1 MHPGTVLRKASP
13 CVSVCRPRPPGPL
26 VGQAGG
32 RRRCVCVL
40 AFTWVCSPQFPALAD
55 IYTEHAH
62 QVVVAKYAP
71 SGFYIAS
78 GGTCVHGAGL
88 GRLPGEGSWVWRG
101 PGWLAEPLCLVLFG
115 ADKKKYK
122 PPKSSIPEVCS
133 LQRSSQFQ
141 PQRSA
146 ELPS

>member
-1 MHPGTVLRKASP
+1 MHPGTVLGKASP
-13 CVSVCRPRPPGPL
+13 CVSVCRPHPPGPL

-40 AFTWVCSPQFPALAD
+40 AFTRVCSPQFPALAD

-78 GGTCVHGAGL
+78 GGTVCTGL
-88 GRLPGEGSWVWRG
+88 GWGGCQGKGVGCGGSGMAGGTTVLSFVWGRQ
-101 PGWLAEPLCLVLFG
+101 EKV
-115 ADKKKYK
+115 
-122 PPKSSIPEVCS
+122 
-133 LQRSSQFQ
+133 
-141 PQRSA
+141 
-146 ELPS
+146 